1 MDILGVGIPEF
12 TFIII
17 IAIIILGPKDMVA
30 AGRTL
35 GRLMRKLIL
44 SPEWAAIRK
53 TGDELTR
60 LPNRLMREA
69 MLEDL
74 QNELQDPLKAGNVTS
89 RLTEE
94 QANSIRPSTI
104 VKQAPT
110 EPQNPKPEDK

>member
-1 MDILGVGIPEF
+1 MEILGVGIPEL

-17 IAIIILGPKDMVA
+17 IAIIILGPKDMVS
-30 AGRTL
+30 AGRNL

-53 TGDELTR
+53 TGDEITR

-74 QNELQDPLKAGNVTS
+74 QKEIEDPLKAANISS
-89 RLTEE
+89 RKVDGDS
-94 QANSIRPSTI
+94 NSILPPIPQVES
-104 VKQAPT
+104 
-110 EPQNPKPEDK
+110 EPKADPEQK